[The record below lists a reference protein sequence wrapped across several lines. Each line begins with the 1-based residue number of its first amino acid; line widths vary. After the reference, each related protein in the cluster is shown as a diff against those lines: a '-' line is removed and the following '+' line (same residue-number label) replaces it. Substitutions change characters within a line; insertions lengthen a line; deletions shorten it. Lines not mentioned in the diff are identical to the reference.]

1 MSDPRTFFIT
11 HSSKD
16 TEFARRLCDDLH
28 KSGLQGFL
36 DAYSIDPGDRISGRI
51 DEGLEACDV
60 FLPVL
65 SIAALKSPWCKDEIS
80 AAIALSNQPSRDGR
94 PRIIPLLVEDCAEKL
109 PPLLRNRLC
118 VNFTDRYLPGL
129 WDLFVEGF
137 KIDPKS
143 HMHQKNMFSGPILSR
158 LNELGNA
165 EGWFGAYELLTFS
178 TDDAARGKSLRVNVD
193 STGHELS
200 IELWKGAYKDDV
212 QAWARTRR
220 DVTRSPRMRNPTL
233 TWRIVPGTY
242 TVYFVDQFRLDAPFH
257 YNTYGDPLPWQ
268 LRYHILV
275 QIEILKKRAN

>member
-16 TEFARRLCDDLH
+16 TEFARRLFNDLH

-36 DAYSIDPGDRISGRI
+36 DAYSIDPGDRISARI
-51 DEGLEACDV
+51 DEGLDACDV

-65 SIAALKSPWCKDEIS
+65 SFAALKSSWCKEEIS
-80 AAIALSNQPSRDGR
+80 AAIALSHQPSRGGR
-94 PRIIPLLVEDCAEKL
+94 PRIIPLLIEDCAEEL
-109 PPLLRNRLC
+109 PALLRNRLC

-143 HMHQKNMFSGPILSR
+143 QIHQKNMFSGPILSR
-158 LNELGNA
+158 QNELGNA

-178 TDDAARGKSLRVNVD
+178 KEDAARGKCLSVTVD

-200 IELWKGAYKDDV
+200 IELWKSLYKNDLR
-212 QAWARTRR
+212 AWLGNRR
-220 DVTRSPRMRNPTL
+220 DVMRSPRMRNPSL
-233 TWRIVPGTY
+233 TWKIEPGAY

-257 YNTYGDPLPWQ
+257 YNTYGDPLPWP

-275 QIEILKKRAN
+275 QIEIA